1 MTPFD
6 TLAFSKTL
14 QANGMPKEQADA
26 FAEAQKK
33 AISEMVETKELATKA
48 DLLQVEQNLL
58 VTIENNKHE
67 ILKWMIATMLAQT
80 ALIVAVIAFMR

>member
-1 MTPFD
+1 MTVITFD

-14 QANGMPKEQADA
+14 QASGMPKEQADA

-48 DLLQVEQNLL
+48 DLEQ
-58 VTIENNKHE
+58 NKHE